1 MTFFA
6 IPVQPS
12 ALDKIMPHHLP
23 SVRQRSIPRLAWCCC
38 GIVAVAT
45 FLEQPAVRSEE
56 PASVTIAAAVVTLAE
71 QVEVA
76 AAEAGIVAEVRVRP
90 GQMVETDSP
99 IARLRDDD
107 AELSVERTRL
117 QADIAARQAE
127 SDLDELH
134 AKKSTEVARAEL
146 ARAIEANAKYPKT
159 VSQTELDRQQLLVE
173 QGELETRRAE
183 HERRIA
189 GLNREVRE
197 NEHQLALHQL
207 NLRRLSAPIPGMVVE
222 VHRRPGEWVQPGDVV
237 ARIVRLDR
245 LRVEGFLPA
254 SQGRAELVGRLA
266 RVETVI
272 DDSETLTLSG
282 EVVFVSP
289 EIDPIDAHVRVWID
303 VENSEH
309 ELRPG
314 MTVSVTVLNR

>member
-1 MTFFA
+1 
-6 IPVQPS
+6 
-12 ALDKIMPHHLP
+12 MPLHLP
-23 SVRQRSIPRLAWCCC
+23 SAHQRSMPRFAWCCC

-45 FLEQPAVRSEE
+45 FLEQPVVRGEE
-56 PASVTIAAAVVTLAE
+56 AAPITITIAAAVVTLAE

-76 AAEAGIVAEVRVRP
+76 SAEAGIVAEVRVRP
-90 GQMVETDSP
+90 GQMVEIDTP
-99 IARLRDDD
+99 IARLRDQD
-107 AELSVERTRL
+107 AELSVQRTRL

-134 AKKSTEVARAEL
+134 AKKTTEVARAEL

-173 QGELETRRAE
+173 QGVLETQRAE

-197 NEHQLALHQL
+197 NEHRLALHQL

-254 SQGRAELVGRLA
+254 SQGRAELVGRVT

-272 DDSETLTLSG
+272 DDSEALTLSG

-289 EIDPIDAHVRVWID
+289 EIDPIDAQVRVWIE
-303 VENSEH
+303 VENSEQK
-309 ELRPG
+309 LRPG